1 MLSNDEYVKL
11 LEFYKIQ
18 IPDSKKQLK
27 IEAEKIL
34 AEKLCKCIKK
44 VDPINEVRSIGI
56 CTRRIFKRGLTH
68 RRFKCKTFR
77 KNKTRK
83 KQRRF

>member
-56 CTRRIFKRGLTH
+56 CTRRIFKRGLT
-68 RRFKCKTFR
+68 RGRFLFR

-83 KQRRF
+83 KQRRY

>member
-11 LEFYKIQ
+11 LDFYKIQ

-44 VDPINEVRSIGI
+44 VDPINEI
-56 CTRRIFKRGLTH
+56 CRRNFLNKKGLT
-68 RRFKCKTFR
+68 RGRFKCNTFR
-77 KNKTRK
+77 KNKTKK
-83 KQRRF
+83 KQTKY